1 VDEAEVARRM
11 AMAKY
16 TIKVD
21 GYLRL
26 DRLDMVKCEK
36 VFEKLYANMKRAFE
50 GMSCPEIDETE
61 IIVLMTREIVEDLC
75 DGVSVE
81 GRPKCLQILYR
92 ILTRG
97 EGVERLSELSN
108 EDKMV
113 IG

>member
-36 VFEKLYANMKRAFE
+36 VFEKLYANMKRA
-50 GMSCPEIDETE
+50 SRARH
-61 IIVLMTREIVEDLC
+61 VLR
-75 DGVSVE
+75 
-81 GRPKCLQILYR
+81 
-92 ILTRG
+92 
-97 EGVERLSELSN
+97 
-108 EDKMV
+108 
-113 IG
+113 